1 MVPAPPRAC
10 LLWGLA
16 PGRGMEARWTP
27 TDPGKVNKKVLWMC
41 IAVGSTVGG
50 YLPTFFGQSSFGLIS
65 IFGSLVGGV
74 AGVFAAQ
81 RIDVDL

>member
-1 MVPAPPRAC
+1 MERGRA
-10 LLWGLA
+10 A
-16 PGRGMEARWTP
+16 SDSRE
-27 TDPGKVNKKVLWMC
+27 VNKKVLWMC
-41 IAVGSTVGG
+41 MAVGSTVGG

>member
-1 MVPAPPRAC
+1 
-10 LLWGLA
+10 
-16 PGRGMEARWTP
+16 
-27 TDPGKVNKKVLWMC
+27 VNKKVLWMC
-41 IAVGSTVGG
+41 MAVGSTVGG

>member
-1 MVPAPPRAC
+1 ME
-10 LLWGLA
+10 
-16 PGRGMEARWTP
+16 RGPIGSDSRE
-27 TDPGKVNKKVLWMC
+27 VNKKVLWMC
-41 IAVGSTVGG
+41 MAVGSTVGG

-81 RIDVDL
+81 RIDAEI

>member
-1 MVPAPPRAC
+1 ME
-10 LLWGLA
+10 
-16 PGRGMEARWTP
+16 EARTGS
-27 TDPGKVNKKVLWMC
+27 DPKRVNKKVLWMC
-41 IAVGSTVGG
+41 MAVGSTVGG
-50 YLPTFFGQSSFGLIS
+50 YLPTFFGQSSFGVVS

>member
-1 MVPAPPRAC
+1 
-10 LLWGLA
+10 
-16 PGRGMEARWTP
+16 MECARTGS
-27 TDPGKVNKKVLWMC
+27 DSRQVNKKVLWMC
-41 IAVGSTVGG
+41 MAVGSTVGG

>member
-1 MVPAPPRAC
+1 MERARADSDPR
-10 LLWGLA
+10 
-16 PGRGMEARWTP
+16 
-27 TDPGKVNKKVLWMC
+27 KVNKKVLWMC